1 MNDNTHIELP
11 SRLCKC
17 RNKKI
22 KNQYCLNEISCNTVD
37 FLLKLKYDIMRQ
49 ESFVTDVQTSINHNN
64 NNNNKETTNI
74 NSILDSHLRNN
85 INTISQ
91 INAYVKCICKHIVC
105 EDYIESGV
113 DENMIKIRYC
123 QICEL
128 TFDE

>member
-1 MNDNTHIELP
+1 MPNMNNNTHSELQ

-22 KNQYCLNEISCNTVD
+22 KNQYCVNEINCNTVP
-37 FLLKLKYDIMRQ
+37 FLLNLKYDIMRQ
-49 ESFVTDVQTSINHNN
+49 ETMVTNIQNSINHNN
-64 NNNNKETTNI
+64 EETSNI
-74 NSILDSHLRNN
+74 TSILDSHLLNN
-85 INTISQ
+85 ITTMSQ
-91 INAYVKCICKHIVC
+91 INGYLKCICKHIVC

>member
-1 MNDNTHIELP
+1 MNDYTYFELP

-17 RNKKI
+17 PNKKI
-22 KNQYCLNEISCNTVD
+22 KNQCCVNEISCNTVD

-49 ESFVTDVQTSINHNN
+49 ESFVTDVQTSINV
-64 NNNNKETTNI
+64 NNKETTNI

-113 DENMIKIRYC
+113 DEI
-123 QICEL
+123 
-128 TFDE
+128 

>member
-1 MNDNTHIELP
+1 MNDYTYFELP

-22 KNQYCLNEISCNTVD
+22 KNQCCVNEISCNTVD

-49 ESFVTDVQTSINHNN
+49 ESFVTDVQTSIND
-64 NNNNKETTNI
+64 NNKETTNI
-74 NSILDSHLRNN
+74 NSILDSHLHNN

-91 INAYVKCICKHIVC
+91 INAYLKCICKHIIC
-105 EDYIESGV
+105 EDYIEGGV
-113 DENMIKIRYC
+113 DENMIQIKYC